1 MHLDRRAPAA
11 PSGLMTVCAPAASGV
26 LMSEEDQA
34 VLAPMLRKLQLW
46 RSLGTEERAA
56 VLALPHTLHTIE
68 AGKYIV
74 REGEQAKH
82 SCLLLSGFAYRQKA
96 ASNGSRSISALH
108 MKGDVV
114 DLQNSL
120 LGQADH
126 SVQAL
131 SRAEVAFIPRGA
143 IIELAFRLPNVGLA
157 MWYDTLVDG
166 SIFREWILNIA
177 RRDAQTRIAHL
188 LCEFG
193 VRLEALG
200 MGDRSSYE
208 LPMSQDQLADATGLT
223 AVHVNR
229 SLMELEA
236 RGLITRTIR
245 YVAVADWPN
254 LKEAGEFDEA
264 YLHLRQAERPPSA

>member
-1 MHLDRRAPAA
+1 
-11 PSGLMTVCAPAASGV
+11 
-26 LMSEEDQA
+26 
-34 VLAPMLRKLQLW
+34 
-46 RSLGTEERAA
+46 
-56 VLALPHTLHTIE
+56 
-68 AGKYIV
+68 
-74 REGEQAKH
+74 
-82 SCLLLSGFAYRQKA
+82 
-96 ASNGSRSISALH
+96 

-264 YLHLRQAERPPSA
+264 YLHLRQAERLPSA